1 MALLKKNGFGQ
12 VEFNRVQSQTTKEII
27 STMPAANTITSI
39 EMGSFVVPDYAKNEV
54 KRPAAKGDAAYIV
67 NNEIKNYEV
76 RTSRKDFRL
85 EQVEGNGLFLSQGI
99 IPRAYKMHVGDLFH
113 TNLVDSADS
122 VTAGTKFVVDTT
134 GILTALGEVSGGTP
148 TPKMVFEVVK
158 ESTMPDGQ
166 KAIQFVCTKADYN
179 N

>member
-1 MALLKKNGFGQ
+1 MALLKKNGYGQ

-27 STMPAANTITSI
+27 TTMPAADSITSI
-39 EMGSFVVPDYAKNEV
+39 EMGSFVVPDYTKNEV
-54 KRPAAKGDAAYIV
+54 KLPVAKGDAAYIV

-85 EQVEGNGLFLSQGI
+85 EKIEGNGHFVSQGI
-99 IPRAYKMHVGDLFH
+99 IPRAYKMHVGDLLH
-113 TNLVDSADS
+113 TNLVEGADTI
-122 VTAGTKFVVDTT
+122 TAGEKYVVDTT
-134 GILTALGEVSGGTP
+134 GILTKTADGDVT
-148 TPKMVFEVVK
+148 TAKMIFEVVK

-166 KAIQFVCTKADYN
+166 KAIKFVCTKADYN

>member
-1 MALLKKNGFGQ
+1 MALLNKNGFGQ
-12 VEFNRVQSQTTKEII
+12 VEFNRVQSQITKEII
-27 STMPAANTITSI
+27 STMPAADTITAI
-39 EMGSFVVPDYAKNEV
+39 EMGSFVVPDYKKNEV
-54 KRPAAKGDAAYIV
+54 KLPIAKGDAAYIV

-76 RTSRKDFRL
+76 KTSRKDFRL
-85 EQVEGNGLFLSQGI
+85 EKVEGNGHFLSQGI

-122 VTAGTKFVVDTT
+122 VTAGDKFVVDTT
-134 GILTALGEVSGGTP
+134 GVLTTIGEAEATA
-148 TPKMVFEVVK
+148 KMIFEVVK

-166 KAIQFVCTKADYN
+166 KAIKFVCTKADYN